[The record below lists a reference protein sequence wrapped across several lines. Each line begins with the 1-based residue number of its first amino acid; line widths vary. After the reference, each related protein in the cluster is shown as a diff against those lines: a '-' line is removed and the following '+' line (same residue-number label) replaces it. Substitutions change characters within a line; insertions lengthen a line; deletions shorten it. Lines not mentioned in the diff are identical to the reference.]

1 MAGRWWLY
9 AAVLLS
15 GCAAGRRDSTALAPE
30 REPDCSFRSAT
41 TCWTLGARVLAPERA
56 ARDTAPDRLLRQ
68 PPAVLASR
76 ADTVAAR

>member
-1 MAGRWWLY
+1 MPWRSLLS

-15 GCAAGRRDSTALAPE
+15 GCAATRGNTAALTPE

-41 TCWTLGARVLAPERA
+41 TCWTLGARVPPPERA
-56 ARDTAPDRLLRQ
+56 ARDTSPDRLLRQ

-76 ADTVAAR
+76 ADTVAAP